1 MSEANEISI
10 TWHIEDIKGQDSSLT
25 DDQAREILHELK
37 HRHDANIGINWE
49 VIDIYIDNFK
59 RELDK

>member
-10 TWHIEDIKGQDSSLT
+10 TWHIEDIKSQDSSLT
-25 DDQAREILHELK
+25 DNQAREILHELK
-37 HRHDANIGINWE
+37 DRHDANIGINWE

-59 RELDK
+59 RELNK